1 MIHSGEQ
8 TRCDLGRFFF
18 SSAKFLENY
27 QLRRHASIM
36 SRSCF
41 RRRKRGVSR
50 NNRDGFDKMV
60 DETVNQNKEV
70 HCVINKL
77 TNNVQKYLLK
87 ATLF

>member
-1 MIHSGEQ
+1 M
-8 TRCDLGRFFF
+8 
-18 SSAKFLENY
+18 
-27 QLRRHASIM
+27 
-36 SRSCF
+36 
-41 RRRKRGVSR
+41 SR